1 MSQLAG
7 GWTTSR
13 PILALTQKTGRYW
26 LIVAVVFAVARL
38 ATWGYPFDSDHWIF
52 YYVGHDWIVNGGQL
66 YVTAWDHKPPMIFLF
81 NGVMSLFLGDNIVL
95 HRVWLTAFAVLDT
108 WLFYLVAKRLM
119 PSLLSGVKSTVNVDT
134 ALKLTLLLYVFLRNL
149 SQFAANGNTTE
160 NYGLIFL
167 LGMIWAYLRFLDAK
181 HWGWLV
187 LAGFF
192 CANLF
197 WLKGNLIL
205 LGAILGVLILIQ
217 GWKHPAR
224 LVGQVMAFVA
234 PIIAISAGWAAYFSA
249 QGTFND
255 FVTAS
260 FTFSSKY
267 ASSAWAGKVSV
278 NALLVLT
285 TFALLV
291 PVLAFFAVYLRDIR
305 AQWRNVAYQLVGLSF
320 MVGLALITAVGS
332 FYPYYLL
339 IIMPFMVIIVMYGL
353 FRIDS
358 LSTLLRRSLV
368 ALLALTLV
376 ANFAISLR
384 QLLNNYAGV
393 TKVEAAEYTQ
403 AANYVK
409 AHTTA
414 DQRVF
419 AYDYGATFYE
429 LAQRQSA
436 ARFISASHLLLDYRD
451 KYGFGFDD
459 EFISQMEKTQAPY
472 IVLNDDSRDLY
483 FTNTPVATYLT
494 AHYKPVEKFGAIEVL
509 QRVG

>member
-1 MSQLAG
+1 VSQLLG

-13 PILALTQKTGRYW
+13 PIRAITEKSGRYW
-26 LIVAVVFAVARL
+26 LILGIVFVLARI

-95 HRVWLTAFAVLDT
+95 HRVWLTAFALLDT
-108 WLFYLVAKRLM
+108 WLFYLVARRLM
-119 PSLLSGVKSTVNVDT
+119 PSLLAGVKSAINPGT
-134 ALKLTLLLYVFLRNL
+134 AVKLTLLLYVFLRNL

-160 NYGLIFL
+160 NYGLVFL
-167 LGMIWAYLRFLDAK
+167 LGMIWAYLRFLDNK
-181 HWGWLV
+181 QWGWLV
-187 LAGFF
+187 LAGTF
-192 CANLF
+192 CGSLF

-205 LGAILGVLILIQ
+205 LGGVIGVLLLIQ
-217 GWKHPAR
+217 GWQHKGR
-224 LVGQVMAFVA
+224 LAGQVSAFVA
-234 PIIAISAGWAAYFSA
+234 PIVAISAGWATYFWA
-249 QGTFND
+249 QGTLND
-255 FVTAS
+255 FVVAS

-278 NALLVLT
+278 NLLLVAT
-285 TFALLV
+285 TFALLI
-291 PVLAFFAVYLRDIR
+291 PVLAFFAVYLRDVK
-305 AQWRNVAYQLVGLSF
+305 AQWRSAAYQLVGLSF
-320 MVGLALITAVGS
+320 VVGLGLITAVGS

-339 IIMPFMVIIVMYGL
+339 IIMPFMVLIIMYGL
-353 FRIDS
+353 FRLDA
-358 LSTLLRRSLV
+358 LSRLLRGALV
-368 ALLALTLV
+368 VVLALTLA
-376 ANFAISLR
+376 ANYAISLR

-393 TKVEAAEYTQ
+393 TKVEAAEYMQ

-414 DQRVF
+414 DQKVF

-459 EFISQMEKTQAPY
+459 EFLSQLEKTQAPY

-483 FTNTPVATYLT
+483 FTNTPVATYIK
-494 AHYKPVEKFGAIEVL
+494 AHYAPVQKFGAIEVL
-509 QRVG
+509 QRVR